1 MLPNNRYE
9 NDEREPDYETLK
21 KLADFFNVSLDY
33 LLGHETIQKE
43 KILSLE
49 QERLIKEITEA
60 NDIDLKEL
68 EQILNYVKSRSS
80 DYRNDCLKIF
90 TA

>member
-21 KLADFFNVSLDY
+21 RLADFFNVSLDY

-68 EQILNYVKSRSS
+68 EQILNYVKSKKTK
-80 DYRNDCLKIF
+80 NQEAATIE
-90 TA
+90 TIA